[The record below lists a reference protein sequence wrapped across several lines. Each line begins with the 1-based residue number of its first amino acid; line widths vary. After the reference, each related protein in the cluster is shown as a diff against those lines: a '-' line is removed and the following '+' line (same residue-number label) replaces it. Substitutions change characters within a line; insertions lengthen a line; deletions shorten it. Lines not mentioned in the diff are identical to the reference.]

1 MPSNEEN
8 FPLENL
14 QSQLFVLR
22 LLSACM
28 QYHWQCMRDSKCD
41 NPSTAKNSY
50 EGSIHSFDSSNHQS
64 RWSFNDGPLPLEM
77 DDPPPFEDSLAK
89 SIMNVMSRIM
99 HQTTVMEE
107 REYGQA
113 TNHVTQITR
122 SEYYT
127 PSNISRTSA
136 DIVLDIYKAS
146 SRVITYLSASNWN
159 IVFTKI
165 KARILYL
172 STTSDENPE
181 TSDMRLLECCSLNSK
196 RLATVLTGK
205 DALFLFC
212 VFLTHFPI
220 IEFCNSFMHLKKAT
234 QLIVAATL
242 RRSIWGWI
250 ETYPG
255 EFMQLC
261 QSQKK
266 LDGGPDI
273 LFEICLSLA
282 DTTRKKAILWPLQT
296 MLLVLCPDIL
306 YSLDSPDVARS
317 VNSKKVK
324 VSLYTR

>member
-1 MPSNEEN
+1 
-8 FPLENL
+8 
-14 QSQLFVLR
+14 
-22 LLSACM
+22 
-28 QYHWQCMRDSKCD
+28 
-41 NPSTAKNSY
+41 
-50 EGSIHSFDSSNHQS
+50 
-64 RWSFNDGPLPLEM
+64 
-77 DDPPPFEDSLAK
+77 
-89 SIMNVMSRIM
+89 
-99 HQTTVMEE
+99 
-107 REYGQA
+107 
-113 TNHVTQITR
+113 
-122 SEYYT
+122 
-127 PSNISRTSA
+127 
-136 DIVLDIYKAS
+136 
-146 SRVITYLSASNWN
+146 
-159 IVFTKI
+159 
-165 KARILYL
+165 
-172 STTSDENPE
+172 
-181 TSDMRLLECCSLNSK
+181 
-196 RLATVLTGK
+196 LTGK

-324 VSLYTR
+324 VSLYTC